1 MGISNEGSKMSSE
14 IGSFLTIEGLMENI
28 SIQHRRKASC
38 PKLAASALEGA
49 TKSRFRKNK
58 MTNQRKKEN

>member
-14 IGSFLTIEGLMENI
+14 IVSFLTIEGWKNI
-28 SIQHRRKASC
+28 SIQHRQKASC

-49 TKSRFRKNK
+49 TKIRFKG
-58 MTNQRKKEN
+58 KK